1 MLIALAM
8 ILNVI
13 AMLLLVS
20 CVSGPQM
27 PTAPL
32 TCYDNVGKEI
42 PCVEEMDC
50 H

>member
-1 MLIALAM
+1 MGMLAGAVIAL
-8 ILNVI
+8 
-13 AMLLLVS
+13 LVLAG
-20 CVSGPQM
+20 CATGPQM

-32 TCYDNVGKEI
+32 TCYDKDGKEI

>member
-1 MLIALAM
+1 MRLFRIVLCSLFVNTLI
-8 ILNVI
+8 
-13 AMLLLVS
+13 S
-20 CVSGPQM
+20 CTTGPQM

-32 TCYDNVGKEI
+32 TCYDNFGKQI